1 METKLKEMEVSFQ
14 EAKEEAAKWKGEY
27 DAMASSELWSA
38 KLSAAE
44 SKSDEL
50 ERQVRQSQALLADQ
64 TVLAREANQASID
77 KLTLEFESS
86 LDQNTKTVAALR
98 QALRKTTKEKSYLQE
113 KSSAERT
120 QAVEDVRAKMND
132 EVANLKMVLKS
143 IEGEMGEKEVQMQ
156 SALLGREETE
166 KLMGELM

>member
-1 METKLKEMEVSFQ
+1 M
-14 EAKEEAAKWKGEY
+14 
-27 DAMASSELWSA
+27 
-38 KLSAAE
+38 
-44 SKSDEL
+44 
-50 ERQVRQSQALLADQ
+50 RQSQALLADQ